1 MALRFNPEDIFHTT
15 GGPPAGQTAA
25 DFAPGGYYN
34 QQPLGSAMLPFN
46 PNTQSPAVPVASP
59 YIPANPNPNPFPPFF
74 GGPWTGG
81 PAPNIGQLDPA
92 LLAKVKAAFANMTSK
107 PVTAPFQNPQNSFAG
122 GGGGPFTRNLMSRAG
137 YMGPSPFQAQP
148 QQPAA
153 AVDPRRI
160 FQALAMNKAM
170 GGFAGGSNM
179 TPEQLMALRQQHQ
192 AQTPVGSARGGYQPT
207 Y

>member
-1 MALRFNPEDIFHTT
+1 MALRFNPADIFHTT

-25 DFAPGGYYN
+25 AFAPGGYYN
-34 QQPLGSAMLPFN
+34 QQPLGSAPHPLDPGAE
-46 PNTQSPAVPVASP
+46 SPYVPGITSP
-59 YIPANPNPNPFPPFF
+59 YIPTNPNPFPPFF

-81 PAPNIGQLDPA
+81 PAPNAGQLSPD
-92 LLAKVKAAFANMTSK
+92 LMAKIKAAFANMTSK

-153 AVDPRRI
+153 AVDP
-160 FQALAMNKAM
+160 
-170 GGFAGGSNM
+170 
-179 TPEQLMALRQQHQ
+179 
-192 AQTPVGSARGGYQPT
+192 
-207 Y
+207 